1 MLIGEFLDG
10 LAARIAT
17 VDGMTV
23 TTNPFAE
30 VVVPMVTVTVG
41 DVTYHEAMVP
51 GGLYRV
57 EAIVTLYVSAADD
70 PQGHYESRVF
80 RSNCG
85 PKSVARAIER
95 SLGTAD
101 VLADVMSLKVDTSTA
116 ASDGPFIGA
125 VFDVS
130 AYIPGEAD

>member
-1 MLIGEFLDG
+1 VLIGEFLDG

-17 VDGMTV
+17 VDGLTA

-30 VVVPMVTVTVG
+30 VVVPMVSVTDG

-95 SLGTAD
+95 SLGAMD
-101 VLADVMSLKVDTSTA
+101 ILADVMSLKVDTSNPVNG
-116 ASDGPFIGA
+116 GPFIAA

-130 AYIPGEAD
+130 AHIPGESD